1 MYAYIL
7 PSWAEQLLP
16 QLLIEQFDSF
26 PIQCRHIEHM
36 QGGVRFRE
44 IEHANTVLLGKIYW
58 SLSVNKPGISCESKT
73 THDFLFACPPSLKAL
88 CCIKNFYKLSRI
100 RL

>member
-1 MYAYIL
+1 M

-73 THDFLFACPPSLKAL
+73 THDFLFCMSAIFEGSIL
-88 CCIKNFYKLSRI
+88 FQKL
-100 RL
+100 LQVVTYTTVN